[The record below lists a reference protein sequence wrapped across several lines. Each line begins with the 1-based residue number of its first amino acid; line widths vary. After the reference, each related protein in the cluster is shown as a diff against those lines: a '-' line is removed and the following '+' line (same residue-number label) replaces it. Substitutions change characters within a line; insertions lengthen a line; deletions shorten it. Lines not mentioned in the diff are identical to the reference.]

1 MRLVLTTAPQIL
13 WAVEKPGALPRP
25 TGIVKVAHAA
35 RPSALWARLT
45 QPGAE
50 LPVNSAVR
58 VRLESGMPDRDKQQM
73 TEAPSPWARS
83 EGLGQAVELARKILR
98 ERGLN
103 DQQIDVLLK
112 RPKAPTHLN

>member
-1 MRLVLTTAPQIL
+1 
-13 WAVEKPGALPRP
+13 
-25 TGIVKVAHAA
+25 
-35 RPSALWARLT
+35 
-45 QPGAE
+45 
-50 LPVNSAVR
+50 
-58 VRLESGMPDRDKQQM
+58 MPDRDKQQM